1 MSDKKYK
8 VIVSDRT
15 KRMLG
20 THIRFMAQVNKDA
33 AKTKKQ
39 ELMEAMRSLER
50 MPQRFPFFEE
60 AYMPTNK
67 YHKMFVEKQY
77 LIIYMIQDD
86 IVYPVE
92 VDRLTLAKIES
103 TDKQITDEQLQ
114 NYLLEWK
121 IINNQ

>member
-8 VIVSDRT
+8 VIVSDRA

-50 MPQRFPFFEE
+50 MSQRFPFFEE
-60 AYMPTNK
+60 AYIPTNK
-67 YHKMFVEKQY
+67 YHKMFVSKWY
-77 LIIYMIQDD
+77 LVLYQIQDD
-86 IVYPVE
+86 TVY
-92 VDRLTLAKIES
+92 VDYILDCRKDYS
-103 TDKQITDEQLQ
+103 
-114 NYLLEWK
+114 W
-121 IINNQ
+121 IIR